1 MLDKDRG
8 LYVAHSEN
16 GPLSLVGKMINRH
29 GLIAGATG
37 TGKTVTL
44 QVMAE
49 TFSQAGIPCFM
60 ADMKGDLSGISQT
73 GKLSGFIEK
82 RLPEFGIENPQFQPC
97 PVRFFDVYGEQGHPM
112 RSTISRMGPEMLG
125 RLMELNETQTGVLN
139 IVFRI
144 ADDNGLL
151 LIDLK
156 DLRAMLNFV
165 GQNAAEYTTKYGNVT
180 SASVGAIQRALL
192 ALENQGADKFFGEPD
207 FDIYDLLQCEG
218 GKGIMN
224 VLAAD
229 RLMLQPKLY
238 STFLLWLLSELYA
251 TLPEVGDMDLPKLV
265 FFFDEAHMLFEGTS
279 KALTD
284 KIEQVIRLIRS
295 KGVGIY
301 FITQSPTDIPSNILG
316 QLGNRVQHALR
327 AYSPQD
333 QKAVKVA
340 ADTFRPNPA
349 FKTYDT
355 LLELGTGEAL
365 VSFLDEKGTPSIVER
380 AKILFPLSQIGAI
393 TEDQRADLIKRSRL
407 YGRYD
412 HVVDRESAY
421 EIITAA
427 TLEAERQK
435 AEIEAAEE
443 AERQAA
449 AEAKEAARAAKEQE
463 KLEKEKAKK
472 AKNSIASKVL
482 KSVITAVTGVA
493 AAAAADAI
501 TGKKSSSKTSTT
513 KKAVTK
519 ATKSATSTLTREL
532 TRGLVPEGVHIVQGH
547 VGEFAAAAEGFGLDV
562 VEAAAELFAGAAQG
576 GFRVHAI
583 EAGGI
588 DDGEQQVSEFSFD
601 VVLAAFCAG
610 FRHFRTLF
618 RHFSPDVFF
627 LLPVKTAAAG
637 LFLHGKGLQ
646 NGGHGLGDA
655 AHDGFV
661 AILFLGFHQFPGI
674 GDFLGRRRF
683 ASFGTEDMRMAEH
696 HLVAYFVNA
705 VGNVKRPFFLPD
717 ACIEDHVVQ
726 QVANLLGRSLAVS
739 LQDGV
744 AEFIDFLFRH
754 GTDGIHGL
762 GGVPGAFY
770 AKSVHDIQQSAKGG
784 QLFFPSMHS
793 IHFRGANIQRISL
806 SLSLKCSNYPISVP
820 WRPYVPYGAETMST
834 SPALPVSRKSLSRL
848 SASAPENSPAC
859 TSITSTPKA
868 RPLTARLRLPDRSWT
883 RAFSS
888 GPICA
893 RRSGR
898 EWPIIFRPTC
908 LKHS

>member
-1 MLDKDRG
+1 MLDKERG

-16 GPLSLVGKMINRH
+16 GPISLVGKMINRH

-44 QVMAE
+44 QVLAE
-49 TFSQAGIPCFM
+49 TFCQAGIPCFM
-60 ADMKGDLSGISQT
+60 ADMKGDLSGISQA

-97 PVRFFDVYGEQGHPM
+97 PVRFFDVYGQQGHPM

-125 RLMELNETQTGVLN
+125 RLMDLNETQTGVLN

-165 GQNAAEYTTKYGNVT
+165 GQNAAEFTTKYGNVT

-192 ALENQGADKFFGEPD
+192 ALENQGAELFFGEPD
-207 FDIYDLLQCEG
+207 FDIYDLLQCEA

-229 RLMLQPKLY
+229 KLMLQPKLY

-301 FITQSPTDIPSNILG
+301 FVTQSPTDIPSNILG

-393 TEDQRADLIKRSRL
+393 TEEQRSELIKRSRL

-412 HVVDRESAY
+412 HAVDRESAY
-421 EIITAA
+421 ELITAA

-435 AEIEAAEE
+435 AEIEAAAE
-443 AERQAA
+443 AEKQAA
-449 AEAKEAARAAKEQE
+449 IQAKAAKEAEKAAKEAA
-463 KLEKEKAKK
+463 KK
-472 AKNSIASKVL
+472 KSSGIGAKVL
-482 KSVITAVTGVA
+482 KSVLTAVTGVA
-493 AAAAADAI
+493 AAAAADAVTGAV
-501 TGKKSSSKTSTT
+501 TGKKTKSKTSTGQ
-513 KKAVTK
+513 KAITK
-519 ATKSATSTLTREL
+519 ATKSATNTLTREL
-532 TRGLVPEGVHIVQGH
+532 TRSI
-547 VGEFAAAAEGFGLDV
+547 
-562 VEAAAELFAGAAQG
+562 
-576 GFRVHAI
+576 
-583 EAGGI
+583 
-588 DDGEQQVSEFSFD
+588 
-601 VVLAAFCAG
+601 
-610 FRHFRTLF
+610 
-618 RHFSPDVFF
+618 
-627 LLPVKTAAAG
+627 
-637 LFLHGKGLQ
+637 
-646 NGGHGLGDA
+646 LG
-655 AHDGFV
+655 
-661 AILFLGFHQFPGI
+661 
-674 GDFLGRRRF
+674 
-683 ASFGTEDMRMAEH
+683 
-696 HLVAYFVNA
+696 
-705 VGNVKRPFFLPD
+705 
-717 ACIEDHVVQ
+717 
-726 QVANLLGRSLAVS
+726 NL
-739 LQDGV
+739 
-744 AEFIDFLFRH
+744 I
-754 GTDGIHGL
+754 
-762 GGVPGAFY
+762 
-770 AKSVHDIQQSAKGG
+770 K
-784 QLFFPSMHS
+784 
-793 IHFRGANIQRISL
+793 
-806 SLSLKCSNYPISVP
+806 
-820 WRPYVPYGAETMST
+820 
-834 SPALPVSRKSLSRL
+834 
-848 SASAPENSPAC
+848 
-859 TSITSTPKA
+859 
-868 RPLTARLRLPDRSWT
+868 
-883 RAFSS
+883 
-888 GPICA
+888 
-893 RRSGR
+893 
-898 EWPIIFRPTC
+898 
-908 LKHS
+908 